1 MTPFHLLETWK
12 GDPVLSRRPL
22 EACACVLIAIFL
34 ISTPFLGD
42 EHEPEAAHDEQPGT
56 EHGHHRNHFGG
67 LIGVSTHSN
76 TDDMGPTIGLEYAR
90 MLSKRFA
97 LAGYVEMVSGR
108 LERDVVVAAGLIYYQ
123 LPRLGVMPAPGLGP
137 AVFVDW
143 ASDRWTSV
151 FDLGMTAGF

>member
-1 MTPFHLLETWK
+1 
-12 GDPVLSRRPL
+12 
-22 EACACVLIAIFL
+22 
-34 ISTPFLGD
+34 
-42 EHEPEAAHDEQPGT
+42 
-56 EHGHHRNHFGG
+56 
-67 LIGVSTHSN
+67 
-76 TDDMGPTIGLEYAR
+76 